1 MNLDTDTGFLGGKM
15 KIDSH
20 HHLWDLAARPQTW
33 MVGDNLDAVRRNF
46 DTNDLREA
54 IAGTDIEKTI
64 LVHATSTHDE
74 TYEMLALAEAD
85 PMLIGVVGWLQIDS
99 PDAIK
104 ECEKYLQAPG
114 ASYLKGIRDVAQDL
128 PDSNFLAK
136 PQSIA
141 TVRELG
147 KLGLTYDILT
157 KTPELRAAIELVR
170 ACPDVSFVLDHISKP
185 YIAKQEMEPWKSL
198 ITELASFDNVVCKIS
213 GMVTEAKWNNWEVS
227 DFAPYVDHIIESF
240 TPQRLM
246 FGSDWPVALLGTST
260 YSQVVQ
266 LAEALTQGFSK
277 SENEQFWSK
286 NAIRTYQITNL

>member
-1 MNLDTDTGFLGGKM
+1 M

-20 HHLWDLAARPQTW
+20 HHLWDLSARPQTW

-74 TYEMLALAEAD
+74 TFEMLELAEKD
-85 PMLIGVVGWLQIDS
+85 PMIIGVVGWLQIDS

-104 ECEKYLQAPG
+104 ACEKYLAAPG

-198 ITELASFDNVVCKIS
+198 ISEIASFDNVVCKIS
-213 GMVTEAKWNNWEVS
+213 GMVTEAKWNDWEVS

-246 FGSDWPVALLGTST
+246 FGSDWPVALLGTSS
-260 YSQVVQ
+260 YSQVVR
-266 LAEALTQGFSK
+266 LAQKLTQRFSE
-277 SENEQFWSK
+277 SENQDFWGK
-286 NAIRTYQITNL
+286 TAIRIYQVTKL

>member
-1 MNLDTDTGFLGGKM
+1 M

-54 IAGTDIEKTI
+54 ISGTGIEKTI

-74 TYEMLALAEAD
+74 TFEMLALAAAD
-85 PMLIGVVGWLQIDS
+85 PIIIGVVGWLQIDS

-157 KTPELRAAIELVR
+157 KTPELKAAIELVR
-170 ACPDVSFVLDHISKP
+170 ACPDVTFVLDHISKP
-185 YIAKQEMEPWKSL
+185 YIAREEMQPWKSL
-198 ITELASFDNVVCKIS
+198 ITELATFDNVVCKVS
-213 GMVTEAKWNNWEVS
+213 GMVTEAKWNEWEVS

-246 FGSDWPVALLGTST
+246 FGSDWPVALLGTQS
-260 YSQVVQ
+260 YLQVVQ
-266 LAEALTQGFSK
+266 LAQALTTSFSEA
-277 SENEQFWSK
+277 ENELFWRA
-286 NAIRTYQITNL
+286 NAVATYKVTNL